1 MKQINQ
7 KAISAKVDVEV
18 FAKMELFCK
27 LNNMKR
33 NRLINLALN
42 EYMSNHKVWGMAA
55 SAAIPR
61 TTTPPTTAPIRGG
74 FIILNKLTTINES

>member
-18 FAKMELFCK
+18 FAEMEIYCK
-27 LNNMKR
+27 LNDMKR

-42 EYMSNHKVWGMAA
+42 EYMSNHR
-55 SAAIPR
+55 I
-61 TTTPPTTAPIRGG
+61 
-74 FIILNKLTTINES
+74 